1 MLLSFVHAMK
11 KKTLLSL
18 IVCCLPIVLLAQEQV
33 DLAVVNRIKAEAFQ
47 NSKVMDHAFSLTD
60 LYGPRLADSPGYLK
74 AAEWAVKSLKGWGL
88 EDAKLEKWGAFG
100 RSWSASRFAVHMLEP
115 QQTSLIGVPLAWSPG
130 TDGAVTGEVVMAP
143 IRTVEDFEKYKGKL
157 KGKFVMLES
166 PRELTLH
173 LEPDAKRLTDADL
186 AQTALAPEPA
196 QPPFGPRRPGGPG
209 GPAGPRNMEEAR
221 QFRNKLSQFLKEE
234 GVLAIVSAGYSGDD
248 GTIFAAAAGS
258 REVNDPVPPTS
269 IALASEHYSR
279 IARLIEKSIPVRLE
293 LEVKAQFHGDSVDG
307 VNVIA
312 NLPGGKKKDE
322 IVMIGA
328 HLDSWQAGTGAT
340 DNGAGCAVMMEV
352 VRILAALNL
361 KMDRTVRIG
370 LWDAEEEG
378 LVGSREYVK
387 EHFADRETMAL
398 KPEHSKLSGYFNF
411 DNGSGKIRGVYLQG
425 NDMMRPIFEA
435 WLAPFKD
442 LGASTITIRNTGG
455 TDHQSFDA
463 VGLPGFQFIQD
474 PLDYMSRTHHTN
486 MDTYDR
492 LQKGDLMQ
500 ASAIIAS
507 LVYDAATRPEML
519 PRKPLPKPQPRRE
532 EKKEERKKN

>member
-1 MLLSFVHAMK
+1 MK
-11 KKTLLSL
+11 TKTLLLLVALS
-18 IVCCLPIVLLAQEQV
+18 LPIALLAQEQV
-33 DLAVVNRIKAEAFQ
+33 DLSVVNRIKAEAFQ
-47 NSKVMDHAFSLTD
+47 NSKVMEHAYALTD

-74 AAEWAVKSLKGWGL
+74 AAEWTVKTLKGWGL
-88 EDAKLEKWGAFG
+88 EDAKLEKWGTFG
-100 RSWSASRFAVHMLEP
+100 RTWSYSRFALHMLEP
-115 QQTSLIGVPLAWSPG
+115 QQTSLVGVPMAWSPG
-130 TDGAVTGEVVMAP
+130 TDGAVAGEATLAP
-143 IRTVEDFEKYKGKL
+143 MRVAEDFEKYKGKL
-157 KGKFVMLES
+157 KGKFVMLEA

-173 LEPDAKRLTDADL
+173 LEPDAKRLTEADL
-186 AQTALAPEPA
+186 EKTAQAPDPGE
-196 QPPFGPRRPGGPG
+196 QRFGPRRPGGPG
-209 GPAGPRNMEEAR
+209 GPGPRNMEEAR
-221 QFRNKLSQFLKEE
+221 QFRSKLSQFLKEE
-234 GVLAIVSAGYSGDD
+234 GVLAVISAGYSGDD
-248 GTIFAAAAGS
+248 GTIFAAGAGS
-258 REVNDPVPPTS
+258 REAKDPLPPTS
-269 IALASEHYSR
+269 VALASEHYNR
-279 IARLIEKSIPVRLE
+279 IARLLEKNVPVRLE
-293 LEVKAQFHGDSVDG
+293 LEVKAQFHGDATDG

-312 NLPGGKKKDE
+312 DLPGGKKKDE

-340 DNGAGCAVMMEV
+340 DNAAGCAVMMEV
-352 VRILAALNL
+352 VRILKTLDL

-378 LVGSREYVK
+378 LIGSREYVK
-387 EHFADRETMAL
+387 EHFADRETMIL

-411 DNGSGKIRGVYLQG
+411 DNGSGKIRGVHLQG
-425 NDMMRPIFEA
+425 NDMMRPIFEV

-442 LGASTITIRNTGG
+442 LGVTTIAIRNTGG

-532 EKKEERKKN
+532 EKKAEPKKN

>member
-1 MLLSFVHAMK
+1 
-11 KKTLLSL
+11 
-18 IVCCLPIVLLAQEQV
+18 
-33 DLAVVNRIKAEAFQ
+33 
-47 NSKVMDHAFSLTD
+47 
-60 LYGPRLADSPGYLK
+60 
-74 AAEWAVKSLKGWGL
+74 
-88 EDAKLEKWGAFG
+88 
-100 RSWSASRFAVHMLEP
+100 MLEP